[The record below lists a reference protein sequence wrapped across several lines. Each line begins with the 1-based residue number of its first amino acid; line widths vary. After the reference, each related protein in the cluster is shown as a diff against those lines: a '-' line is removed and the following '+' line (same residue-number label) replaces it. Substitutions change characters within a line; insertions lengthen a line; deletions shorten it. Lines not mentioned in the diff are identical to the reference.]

1 MQRLKERTAARRS
14 SMAGAAFAA
23 AAAPPQKLPAPVSRA
38 PPPVG
43 TVPPPLFTEDDDS
56 PPPPTR
62 PPPPQRPA
70 MACQPSAP
78 LRPPPTRNTSVGSA
92 SSSAE
97 HTADVST
104 RQSPPQPTES
114 PERHP
119 GKPVI
124 SRRMAPAASPALQGG
139 PAQDSP
145 RTVRL
150 RELVAGPAA
159 AAGLSTDTFMSM
171 EMLAAV
177 FEVCRLQHRP
187 IVVVSPASCC
197 ASHMRACRHC
207 YVPQVADSCDC
218 M

>member
-1 MQRLKERTAARRS
+1 MLPVVQRLKERTAARRS
-14 SMAGAAFAA
+14 SMAGGAFTAAV
-23 AAAPPQKLPAPVSRA
+23 APPQKQPAPVSRA
-38 PPPVG
+38 LPPVS
-43 TVPPPLFTEDDDS
+43 TVQPPLFTEDDDS

-70 MACQPSAP
+70 VASQTSVP
-78 LRPPPTRNTSVGSA
+78 LRPPPPRNTSVGYNP
-92 SSSAE
+92 SSAE

-104 RQSPPQPTES
+104 LQSPPQPAESTE
-114 PERHP
+114 RRP
-119 GKPVI
+119 GKPVT
-124 SRRMAPAASPALQGG
+124 SMRTAPAASPALQRG

-177 FEVCRLQHRP
+177 FEVSRLQYRP
-187 IVVVSPASCC
+187 IVMVYLP
-197 ASHMRACRHC
+197 H
-207 YVPQVADSCDC
+207 VAPVICVHADIL
-218 M
+218 MYHT